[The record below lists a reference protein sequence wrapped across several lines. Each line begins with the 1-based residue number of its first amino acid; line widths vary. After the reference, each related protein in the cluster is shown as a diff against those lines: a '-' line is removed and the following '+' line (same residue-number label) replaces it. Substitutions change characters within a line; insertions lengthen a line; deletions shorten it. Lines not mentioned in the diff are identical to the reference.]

1 MHTLQDAAVPLLAD
15 GQTAATKDVL
25 NRAFV
30 ELAKVRALQPFAVNA
45 TGCTLLQQLS
55 CAYKPESPVQCYER

>member
-1 MHTLQDAAVPLLAD
+1 MHNVQDAAVPLLAA

-30 ELAKVRALQPFAVNA
+30 ELAKVRTLLLFACLQPADA
-45 TGCTLLQQLS
+45 ARAPLH
-55 CAYKPESPVQCYER
+55 